1 MNNNI
6 KGGGWLT
13 GYLPARKNNMRMMII
28 IVVVLLIFVVIGGAI
43 WAFDLHELFIKEKR
57 ANRIKA
63 LRTDARRAKAKL
75 LRALQKLTEWGK
87 KLSPYIMCLL
97 KWLLRLAGHLFR
109 YTAKLLKWLFQKLN
123 ELMQRE
129 NDRYYQVAPGLLLV
143 FEENLALAKAL
154 EGHPYQAPF
163 IEDCRLDHD
172 IAVSYLISA
181 AGKAPGY
188 AEIGQEEFNCIVT
201 QKIKEFF
208 AEKRQV
214 RAYVRI
220 ISATQNYL
228 HFAVTYTPYGWTR
241 LQQIYPPVEDSG
253 QKTPPPALDET
264 IPDDDGAAETDA
276 ENGSNEPWF

>member
-1 MNNNI
+1 MD
-6 KGGGWLT
+6 
-13 GYLPARKNNMRMMII
+13 II
-28 IVVVLLIFVVIGGAI
+28 LLFIILVIVFMVVITFWEFG
-43 WAFDLHELFIKEKR
+43 LHELFIKEKR

-63 LRTDARRAKAKL
+63 LRADAKWAKAKL
-75 LRALQKLTEWGK
+75 LRALQRLTEWGK

-188 AEIGQEEFNCIVT
+188 AEIGQEEFNCIVM

-228 HFAVTYTPYGWTR
+228 HFAVTYTPYGWAR

-264 IPDDDGAAETDA
+264 IPDDDDAAETDA